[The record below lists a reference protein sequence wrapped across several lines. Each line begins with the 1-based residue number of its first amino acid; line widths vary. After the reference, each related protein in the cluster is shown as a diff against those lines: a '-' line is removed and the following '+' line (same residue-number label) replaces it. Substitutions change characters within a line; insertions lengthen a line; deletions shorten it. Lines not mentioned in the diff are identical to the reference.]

1 MIVHARV
8 RHEAVGFD
16 RLIVMITKVGVFDFG
31 VGVFAC
37 HRVDFGAV
45 AALLAVELETAR
57 HAFDL

>member
-1 MIVHARV
+1 V
-8 RHEAVGFD
+8 RHEAVGLD
-16 RLIVMITKVGVFDFG
+16 GLIVMITKMGIFDFG

-37 HRVDFGAV
+37 HGVDLGAV